1 MTTAHA
7 SAASAPS
14 ATILRTVDH
23 VGNERDLGE
32 LKHPRIRLRS
42 TAPMVPGHPAQRG
55 SAGLAPRTSHRIAML
70 LENERYP
77 QDTRVRNEAESL
89 VGAGHR
95 VTVIAPRGPGQA
107 RVEVV
112 DGVTVRRFRLRKA
125 AGGVSD
131 LLREYAV
138 AHAQLFVRAARELLA
153 GATVLHLHNPP
164 DTLFP
169 VGLLA
174 RVMRRR
180 VVFDHHDLVPELF
193 RQKFG
198 RSRLE
203 LLLRAAELASVRIA
217 DAVVVTND
225 TARERAL
232 AHGVSPD
239 RISIV
244 RNGPRAHTVVSSP
257 DQRPGRLRDP
267 RLVFVGELETQD
279 GVMAFPR
286 ILSLLHEEHGL
297 RAARLT
303 IVGDGSCRAPL
314 ASAFAAAG
322 LADRVRFTG
331 WVAHARVPALIAE
344 ADICVDPAVC
354 DEKNHR
360 STATKT
366 AEYLAAGRPAISYDV
381 VETRRSAQDAAVY
394 APCNDEPAFA
404 GLIAELAGDPERR
417 RDLGER
423 ALARAPKLVWE
434 HSARVLVSSYD
445 RL

>member
-1 MTTAHA
+1 
-7 SAASAPS
+7 
-14 ATILRTVDH
+14 
-23 VGNERDLGE
+23 
-32 LKHPRIRLRS
+32 
-42 TAPMVPGHPAQRG
+42 
-55 SAGLAPRTSHRIAML
+55 ML

-112 DGVTVRRFRLRKA
+112 DGVTVQRFRLRKA

-203 LLLRAAELASVRIA
+203 LLLRAAELESSGGVLALNRRR
-217 DAVVVTND
+217 VVV
-225 TARERAL
+225 A
-232 AHGVSPD
+232 
-239 RISIV
+239 
-244 RNGPRAHTVVSSP
+244 
-257 DQRPGRLRDP
+257 
-267 RLVFVGELETQD
+267 
-279 GVMAFPR
+279 
-286 ILSLLHEEHGL
+286 
-297 RAARLT
+297 AARRGVREGQERQQVTGVAGGREEDPHALLT
-303 IVGDGSCRAPL
+303 ESACAPFPTPSV
-314 ASAFAAAG
+314 ANVSHRETFTSISAP
-322 LADRVRFTG
+322 
-331 WVAHARVPALIAE
+331 AHP
-344 ADICVDPAVC
+344 
-354 DEKNHR
+354 
-360 STATKT
+360 
-366 AEYLAAGRPAISYDV
+366 
-381 VETRRSAQDAAVY
+381 TRRR
-394 APCNDEPAFA
+394 P
-404 GLIAELAGDPERR
+404 
-417 RDLGER
+417 
-423 ALARAPKLVWE
+423 
-434 HSARVLVSSYD
+434 
-445 RL
+445 